1 MLSAKR
7 CAGAGW
13 LRSSPELFVP
23 LSLVI
28 FSTSRIMATPKV
40 SVITIGRNNRE
51 GYARTLDSVASQT
64 DADFEFI
71 VIDGASTDGSVDLLR
86 QYAPY
91 ITHLVSEPDRG
102 IYNAMNKGIALARG
116 EYCNFMNSG
125 DVFHAPD
132 VLSRVIPHLQGKD
145 FYIGDQLDVN
155 GKSRIWAAPCEV
167 RAFALVNKSLSHQ
180 SAFIRTAL
188 LKKRPYCENYK
199 LVSDWEQM
207 VYELLIC
214 DATYERLDFIVAD
227 FDRSGISSAP
237 EYQSLLHEEMQKV
250 IDSYFS
256 KRMADSLIMT
266 SPFQRKVRYAL
277 DKENLL
283 ERDWKILRNVLKE
296 FPKDLWHSLTR
307 RKRQ

>member
-1 MLSAKR
+1 M
-7 CAGAGW
+7 
-13 LRSSPELFVP
+13 
-23 LSLVI
+23 
-28 FSTSRIMATPKV
+28 IMTTPKV

>member
-1 MLSAKR
+1 M
-7 CAGAGW
+7 
-13 LRSSPELFVP
+13 
-23 LSLVI
+23 
-28 FSTSRIMATPKV
+28 IMATPKV

-145 FYIGDQLDVN
+145 FYIGDQLNVN
-155 GKSRIWAAPCEV
+155 GKPRYVIAPHEV
-167 RAFALVNKSLSHQ
+167 RAYALVNKCLPHQ
-180 SAFIRTAL
+180 SAFIRTEL
-188 LKKRPYCENYK
+188 LRKRPYRENYR
-199 LVSDWEQM
+199 LMADWEQM
-207 VYELLIC
+207 VYELLVC
-214 DATYERLDFIVAD
+214 NATYERLDFIVAD
-227 FDRSGISSAP
+227 FDKTGISSDRAYR
-237 EYQSLLHEEMQKV
+237 ELYHEEWCRV
-250 IDSYFS
+250 LNTHFS
-256 KRMADSLIMT
+256 KRIVESLT
-266 SPFQRKVRYAL
+266 GCSPFQHKVRYAL

-283 ERDWKILRNVLKE
+283 ERDWKILRNVFKVLPRD
-296 FPKDLWHSLTR
+296 FWRSLLG
-307 RKRQ
+307 RKRA